1 MLVDEDPVFRV
12 GLRIWLEQT
21 AGHRVVAEASQAE
34 EALIRLGIGARAA
47 AAPGA
52 DVDLVILDLGLGTGQ
67 PGQVPGLQLCAEI
80 KQQLPNLPV
89 LVLSAQ
95 VDPVLQAAALQ
106 VGADGFGAR
115 SMAVA
120 ELDRLIRQLTQPPAP
135 PLAGASSALP
145 GPRPMTRPRRPG
157 PWLALRRQLRTSAI
171 EQIDTVMGA
180 IEAERQRGRGDLWS
194 EAVLAGRY
202 RELRAARWL
211 MAHLLATPTWPDQG
225 DRPSPSSSVPIL
237 SPQPWSEDRAG
248 TSSGLRPRP
257 QADLSVSPREITT
270 EVLERVFNKLQG
282 NLDNTSDIPLET
294 DILKTEKKREL
305 LYLILRQWEDALEEL
320 RRSQVQPGQLEERS
334 PLVLQTVWSNS
345 LTAFF
350 GPYYTLPVSDLEQ
363 PVVDTL
369 MGEAEGVRRSLL
381 AAIPL
386 VPMLLGHLLFQEPM
400 TVDGVSFPASTPVA
414 LGHSQALLEHLLI
427 QLANAVMQPLLNCF
441 ADVELIKK
449 SLYHR
454 RLISSRD
461 IARFRNDLS
470 WRYRWEALVQEPRSI
485 FESRYRLFRF
495 TEWGI
500 QPQPIYHPR
509 QQELDQLSGLQWAV
523 TVAIETRDAVAPR
536 FRQAISLVGS
546 GIVYLLTDVLGRGIG
561 LVGRGVLRGLGNRI
575 YRE

>member
-1 MLVDEDPVFRV
+1 
-12 GLRIWLEQT
+12 
-21 AGHRVVAEASQAE
+21 
-34 EALIRLGIGARAA
+34 
-47 AAPGA
+47 
-52 DVDLVILDLGLGTGQ
+52 
-67 PGQVPGLQLCAEI
+67 
-80 KQQLPNLPV
+80 
-89 LVLSAQ
+89 
-95 VDPVLQAAALQ
+95 
-106 VGADGFGAR
+106 
-115 SMAVA
+115 
-120 ELDRLIRQLTQPPAP
+120 
-135 PLAGASSALP
+135 
-145 GPRPMTRPRRPG
+145 
-157 PWLALRRQLRTSAI
+157 
-171 EQIDTVMGA
+171 
-180 IEAERQRGRGDLWS
+180 
-194 EAVLAGRY
+194 
-202 RELRAARWL
+202 
-211 MAHLLATPTWPDQG
+211 
-225 DRPSPSSSVPIL
+225 
-237 SPQPWSEDRAG
+237 
-248 TSSGLRPRP
+248 
-257 QADLSVSPREITT
+257 
-270 EVLERVFNKLQG
+270 
-282 NLDNTSDIPLET
+282 
-294 DILKTEKKREL
+294 
-305 LYLILRQWEDALEEL
+305 
-320 RRSQVQPGQLEERS
+320 
-334 PLVLQTVWSNS
+334 
-345 LTAFF
+345 
-350 GPYYTLPVSDLEQ
+350 LPVSDLEQ

-536 FRQAISLVGS
+536 FRQAIALVGS

>member
-1 MLVDEDPVFRV
+1 MLVDEDLVFRM

-21 AGHRVVAEASQAE
+21 AGHRVVAEASQVE
-34 EALIRLGIGARAA
+34 EALTNLGLGS
-47 AAPGA
+47 GA
-52 DVDLVILDLGLGTGQ
+52 DLDLVILDLGLGAGQ
-67 PGQVPGLQLCAEI
+67 PQPLPGLQLCAEI
-80 KQQLPNLPV
+80 KRRWPTLPV

-95 VDPVLQAAALQ
+95 VEPVLQAAAAQ
-106 VGADGFGAR
+106 VGADAIGAR
-115 SMAVA
+115 GMAVA
-120 ELDRLIRQLTQPPAP
+120 ELDRLIRQLTQPPPTEVNPILSPSPTP
-135 PLAGASSALP
+135 P
-145 GPRPMTRPRRPG
+145 PG
-157 PWLALRRQLRTSAI
+157 PWLALRRQLRISAI
-171 EQIDTVMGA
+171 QQIETVMTA
-180 IEAERQRGRGDLWS
+180 IQVEQRRGRGNLWS

-211 MAHLLATPTWPDQG
+211 MGQLLATPAWPEG
-225 DRPSPSSSVPIL
+225 DRPSPSAPNMPPPPRPGDG
-237 SPQPWSEDRAG
+237 SPAPTGLE
-248 TSSGLRPRP
+248 LRPQRDTLVP
-257 QADLSVSPREITT
+257 AREITSL
-270 EVLERVFNKLQG
+270 VLERIFSNLQG

-294 DILKTEKKREL
+294 DILRTEKKREL

-320 RRSQVQPGQLEERS
+320 QRSQVQPGQLAERS
-334 PLVLQTVWSNS
+334 PLVLQTIWRNS
-345 LTAFF
+345 LTSFF
-350 GPYYTLPVSDLEQ
+350 GPYYTLPVENLEQ

-369 MGEAEGVRRSLL
+369 MGEAEEVRRSRLET
-381 AAIPL
+381 IPL

-400 TVDGVSFPASTPVA
+400 IVDGASFPASAPEA
-414 LGHSQALLEHLLI
+414 LYHSQLLLEHLLI

-441 ADVELIKK
+441 ADVEVIKK

-470 WRYRWEALVQEPRSI
+470 WRYRWETLVHEPQAI

-495 TEWGI
+495 TERGI

-509 QQELDQLSGLQWAV
+509 QQELEQLSGLQWAV

>member
-1 MLVDEDPVFRV
+1 MLVDEDPVFRL

-34 EALIRLGIGARAA
+34 EALTNLGLG
-47 AAPGA
+47 PGA
-52 DVDLVILDLGLGTGQ
+52 GPAADLDLVILDLGLGAGQ
-67 PGQVPGLQLCAEI
+67 PQQLPGLQLCAEI
-80 KQQLPNLPV
+80 KRRIPTLPV

-95 VDPVLQAAALQ
+95 VEPVLQAAAAQ
-106 VGADGFGAR
+106 VGADALGAR
-115 SMAVA
+115 GMAVA
-120 ELDRLIRQLTQPPAP
+120 ELDRLIRQLTQA
-135 PLAGASSALP
+135 PLAAADSTLPPSPAQSS
-145 GPRPMTRPRRPG
+145 G
-157 PWLALRRQLRTSAI
+157 PWLALRRQLRISAI
-171 EQIDTVMGA
+171 QQIDTVMTA
-180 IEAERQRGRGDLWS
+180 IQVEQGRGRGNLWS

-211 MAHLLATPTWPDQG
+211 MGQLLATPAWPEG
-225 DRPSPSSSVPIL
+225 DRPSPKAPIMAPP
-237 SPQPWSEDRAG
+237 SRSGDRA
-248 TSSGLRPRP
+248 TSSPTGLELRPP
-257 QADLSVSPREITT
+257 AGSLVPPREITSL
-270 EVLERVFNKLQG
+270 VLEGVFSKLQG
-282 NLDNTSDIPLET
+282 NLDNTSDIPLES
-294 DILKTEKKREL
+294 DILRTEKKREL

-320 RRSQVQPGQLEERS
+320 RRSQVQPGELAERW
-334 PLVLQTVWSNS
+334 PLVLQRVWSNS
-345 LTAFF
+345 LTTFF
-350 GPYYTLPVSDLEQ
+350 GPYYTLPVDNLEQ

-369 MGEAEGVRRSLL
+369 MAEAEEVGRSRL
-381 AAIPL
+381 ATIPL
-386 VPMLLGHLLFQEPM
+386 VPMLLGHLLSQEPM
-400 TVDGVSFPASTPVA
+400 MVDGASFPAAAPEA
-414 LGHSQALLEHLLI
+414 LHRSQLLLEHLLI

-470 WRYRWEALVQEPRSI
+470 WRYRWESLVHEPQAI
-485 FESRYRLFRF
+485 FESRYRLFQF
-495 TEWGI
+495 TERGI

-509 QQELDQLSGLQWAV
+509 QQELEQLSGLQWAL

-546 GIVYLLTDVLGRGIG
+546 GIVYLLTEVLGRGIG

>member
-1 MLVDEDPVFRV
+1 
-12 GLRIWLEQT
+12 
-21 AGHRVVAEASQAE
+21 
-34 EALIRLGIGARAA
+34 
-47 AAPGA
+47 
-52 DVDLVILDLGLGTGQ
+52 
-67 PGQVPGLQLCAEI
+67 
-80 KQQLPNLPV
+80 
-89 LVLSAQ
+89 
-95 VDPVLQAAALQ
+95 
-106 VGADGFGAR
+106 
-115 SMAVA
+115 
-120 ELDRLIRQLTQPPAP
+120 
-135 PLAGASSALP
+135 
-145 GPRPMTRPRRPG
+145 
-157 PWLALRRQLRTSAI
+157 
-171 EQIDTVMGA
+171 
-180 IEAERQRGRGDLWS
+180 
-194 EAVLAGRY
+194 
-202 RELRAARWL
+202 
-211 MAHLLATPTWPDQG
+211 
-225 DRPSPSSSVPIL
+225 
-237 SPQPWSEDRAG
+237 
-248 TSSGLRPRP
+248 
-257 QADLSVSPREITT
+257 
-270 EVLERVFNKLQG
+270 VFNKLQG